1 MRLRKKIT
9 ISAAV
14 SLLLVAVFV
23 VVIGPWPAYGPGY
36 RETDYF
42 CHSISAIDKGA
53 KTLHQGTRYQLMAG
67 WGVSDITPEIGV
79 PLAGFSS
86 RRGKPSIGIHDRLHV
101 KALVVGDGHNMA
113 VIIGADMLL
122 VSENVA
128 DAVRKAIEAR
138 TPLNGTNI
146 LFTVSHTHSGPGAF
160 APGVAFRTATGKYD
174 PKVENL
180 LIRSFIDAVTQGY
193 QSMKPAKIAHGRVDA
208 KAFIRN
214 RTHPHAGVDADLNY
228 AVIEREDGQRCYLT
242 RFSAHPTILGSK
254 NFELSGDYP
263 GFLQQTIEQATGA
276 TALYLGGA
284 VGSMSTQGTQGAEQF
299 TRAKMFGEA
308 LARMVLDQTEKGLCF
323 QDHMVVASIGALIEL
338 PPFQLRL
345 GPDGWRVSPILAR
358 ILGIRGT
365 AWLQIVRIGDL
376 LLIGTPGDFSGE
388 ISVAWHEW
396 AAKKNYDLWVT
407 SFCGSYAG
415 YISPDKYYGEI
426 TNQKGSLAY
435 ETGLMSWCG
444 PDQEAYF
451 TDLMKHLVESIGP
464 SPISP
469 NNHLK

>member
-1 MRLRKKIT
+1 MRLRKKIA
-9 ISAAV
+9 IRAAV
-14 SLLLVAVFV
+14 SLLFLAAFVA
-23 VVIGPWPAYGPGY
+23 VIGPWPAYGPGY

-42 CHSISAIDKGA
+42 RHSIAAIDKSA
-53 KTLHQGTRYQLMAG
+53 QTLNQGTRYQLMAG
-67 WGVSDITPEIGV
+67 WGVSDMTPETGV
-79 PLAGFSS
+79 PLAGYSG
-86 RRGKPSIGIHDRLHV
+86 RHGKPSIGVHDRLHV

-122 VSENVA
+122 VPENVA

-138 TPLNGTNI
+138 IPLKGTNI
-146 LFTVSHTHSGPGAF
+146 LFTATHTHSGPGAF
-160 APGVAFRTATGKYD
+160 APGLAFRTVTGKYD
-174 PKVENL
+174 PAVEDL
-180 LIRSFIDAVTQGY
+180 LIRSFIDAVDQGY
-193 QSMKPAKIAHGRVDA
+193 QSMKPARIAHGRVDA

-214 RTHPHAGVDADLNY
+214 RTRRAGVDADLNY

-263 GFLQQTIEQATGA
+263 GFLQQTIEQSTGA

-284 VGSMSTQGTQGAEQF
+284 VGSMSIQKAKGAEQF
-299 TRAKMFGEA
+299 TRAKMFGET

-323 QDHMVVASIGALIEL
+323 QDHVAVASIGALIEL

-345 GPDGWRVSPILAR
+345 GIDGWRVSPLLAR

-365 AWLQIVRIGDL
+365 AWLQAVRIGDL

-396 AAKKNYDLWVT
+396 ASKKNYDLWVT
-407 SFCGSYAG
+407 GFCGSYAG
-415 YISPDKYYGEI
+415 YISPDKYYGET
-426 TNQKGSLAY
+426 TNKKGSLAY

-451 TDLMKHLVESIGP
+451 TDLMKHMVESIGP
-464 SPISP
+464 SSLSP
-469 NNHLK
+469 NSHVK